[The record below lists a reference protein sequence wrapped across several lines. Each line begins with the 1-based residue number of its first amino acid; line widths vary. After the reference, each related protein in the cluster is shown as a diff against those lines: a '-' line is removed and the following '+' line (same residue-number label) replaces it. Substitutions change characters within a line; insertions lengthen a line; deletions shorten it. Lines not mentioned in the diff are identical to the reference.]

1 MIINERLRLD
11 GYDTRVLYPCHVII
25 FQKLPVLPCHALTW
39 VCFVLP
45 KLQQWGWGDLGPG
58 HFCGKRQEVL
68 VLLQDSW
75 QMTLKSYCGLVVVYR
90 MVHILALWV

>member
-1 MIINERLRLD
+1 M
-11 GYDTRVLYPCHVII
+11 
-25 FQKLPVLPCHALTW
+25 
-39 VCFVLP
+39 FVLP

-75 QMTLKSYCGLVVVYR
+75 QMTLRSYCGLVVVYW
-90 MVHILALWV
+90 MVHILAFLGLKNMGWLGFSRPFLVLVKLLGQTWKVLQ